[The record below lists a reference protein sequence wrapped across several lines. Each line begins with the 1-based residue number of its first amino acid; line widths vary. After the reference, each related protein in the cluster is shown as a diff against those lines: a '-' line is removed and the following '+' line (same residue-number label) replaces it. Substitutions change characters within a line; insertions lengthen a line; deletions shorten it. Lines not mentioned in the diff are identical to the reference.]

1 MPKRFQPNR
10 RLLTILIGSQLYGSP
25 DACIR
30 ELLQNAWDAI
40 QLRKN
45 SGDGQGGKIEIRY
58 SLKENWFEIVDDG
71 IGMDMGAVENSF
83 LEIGEDKLAVLQSGS
98 RETQIGYFGIGIL
111 SIFLIADKFE
121 VATKH
126 LDTDKDGLRFEIT
139 GIDDEMFILDNNY
152 STIGTRIRVFLRAE
166 SSFDLTSL
174 PVSVRNYARHV
185 DGITITS
192 TDDGTSTQLSHQWL
206 TKAADNVHPLPASK
220 GIRTGRFGMNP
231 ALKKPEGP
239 LSSEITI
246 CNAGFLAE
254 TDAPDLIPLATIGM
268 IGEIDV
274 APNTLTMGMS
284 RERFQR
290 DERWKALGRL
300 LETNFIRFVLEELQ
314 TGHLRSN
321 GSFDSPEIKRN
332 LLLWYHYLPNSDP
345 FSELYS
351 TIKQRVFE
359 TVPFPVADRTS
370 STLKHIFSNISE
382 KRKLFYRAIG
392 RKNERTERIDDE
404 GLPIRVSQEIRDSVR
419 VGALRANGFD
429 VIELGLIH
437 VNIRDGNTVQ
447 THQIPEHELVSKC
460 LHARGLSL
468 INIAEASETD
478 MDLRSIEKL
487 PLLNDALSVGVGL
500 RFASVPDS
508 KRRVI
513 TDSSGTK
520 YVNLRNEDVKKI
532 LAFIPQAISN
542 PLKNR
547 LLDAYLKLEN
557 FQLREARQI
566 LVELLMNPNLGL
578 MANARTAPFT
588 EQRIE
593 SLIKDLLLELDQ

>member
-1 MPKRFQPNR
+1 
-10 RLLTILIGSQLYGSP
+10 
-25 DACIR
+25 
-30 ELLQNAWDAI
+30 
-40 QLRKN
+40 
-45 SGDGQGGKIEIRY
+45 
-58 SLKENWFEIVDDG
+58 
-71 IGMDMGAVENSF
+71 MGVVENSF

-98 RETQIGYFGIGIL
+98 PDTQIGHFGIGIL

-126 LDTDKDGLRFEIT
+126 VDTDKDGLRFEIT
-139 GIDDEMFILDNNY
+139 GINDDMVILDKNY
-152 STIGTRIRVFLRAE
+152 STIGTRIRVFLRAK

-192 TDDGTSTQLSHQWL
+192 TDEGTSTQLPHQWL
-206 TKAADNVHPLPASK
+206 TKPVDNVRPLPALQ
-220 GIRTGRFGMNP
+220 GIRAGRFGMNP
-231 ALKKPEGP
+231 ALKKPAGP

-254 TDAPDLIPLATIGM
+254 TDAHDLIPLTTIGM
-268 IGEIDV
+268 LGEIDL

-284 RERFQR
+284 RERIQR
-290 DERWKALGRL
+290 DESWKELGHL
-300 LETNFIRFVLEELQ
+300 LQTYYIRFALAELQ
-314 TGHLRSN
+314 NGHLQPN

-332 LLLWYHYLPNSDP
+332 LLLWYHHIPNSEP
-345 FSELYS
+345 FTELYS
-351 TIKQRVFE
+351 TIEQRIFE
-359 TVPFPVADRTS
+359 TVPFPIADKTP
-370 STLKHIFSNISE
+370 STLQSIFSNTNE
-382 KRKLFYRAIG
+382 ANKLFFREIG
-392 RKNERTERIDDE
+392 TRTEYTKNIDDE
-404 GLPIRVSQEIRDSVR
+404 GFPIRVTEEIRDSVR

-429 VIELGLIH
+429 VIELGLIQ
-437 VNIRDGNTVQ
+437 VNIRNGNTVQ
-447 THQIPEHELVSKC
+447 TLQIHEHQLVSKC
-460 LHARGLSL
+460 LQVRGLPL
-468 INIAEASETD
+468 INITEAADSD
-478 MDLRSIEKL
+478 MDLRSIERL
-487 PLLNDALSVGVGL
+487 PLLNDALSVGGGL

-508 KRRVI
+508 MRRIV

-520 YVNLRNEDVKKI
+520 YVNLRNTDVQKI
-532 LAFIPQAISN
+532 LEVIPQAISN

>member
-45 SGDGQGGKIEIRY
+45 SGDGQGGIIEIRY
-58 SLKENWFEIVDDG
+58 SIKEHWFEIVDDG
-71 IGMDMGAVENSF
+71 IGMDMETVDKSF
-83 LEIGEDKLAVLQSGS
+83 LEIGENKLAVLHGGS
-98 RETQIGYFGIGIL
+98 PDTQIGYFGIGIL

-126 LDTDKDGLRFEIT
+126 LAPNKDALRFEIT
-139 GIDDEMFILDNNY
+139 GIDDDMVILDNND

-206 TKAADNVHPLPASK
+206 TKPVDNVHPLPASK

-290 DERWKALGRL
+290 DERWKELGRL

-321 GSFDSPEIKRN
+321 GSFDPPEIKRN
-332 LLLWYHYLPNSDP
+332 ILLWYHYLPNSDP
-345 FSELYS
+345 FTELYS
-351 TIKQRVFE
+351 TIEQRVYE
-359 TVPFPVADRTS
+359 TVPFPISDRTP
-370 STLKHIFSNISE
+370 STLERIISNVGDK
-382 KRKLFYRAIG
+382 KRLFYRAIG
-392 RKNERTERIDDE
+392 KKTQYTKNIDDD
-404 GLPIRVSQEIRDSVR
+404 GIPIRVVEEIRDSIR

-429 VIELGLIH
+429 VLELGLMN
-437 VNIRDGNTVQ
+437 VNVLHDNTVQ
-447 THQIPEHELVSKC
+447 THQIHEHELVSKC
-460 LHARGLSL
+460 LSARGLPL
-468 INIAEASETD
+468 INITDASASD
-478 MDLRSIEKL
+478 MDLRSIERL
-487 PLLNDALSVGVGL
+487 PLLNDALSVGGAL

-508 KRRVI
+508 LRRII

-520 YVNLRNEDVKKI
+520 YVNLRNRDVQKI
-532 LAFIPQAISN
+532 LEFIPQAISN

-557 FQLREARQI
+557 FQLHEARQI
-566 LVELLMNPNLGL
+566 LVELLMNPKLGL

-593 SLIKDLLLELDQ
+593 SLIKDLLLELD